1 MKENASDNR
10 LIIVL
15 SAPFFILSCCK
26 NKRDRELLEIDLGR
40 KYLERGN
47 CVIFLNDEM
56 FNRLFR
62 EIYLRGN
69 LNYFFS

>member
-26 NKRDRELLEIDLGR
+26 NKRDRELLEIVVIKKVSR
-40 KYLERGN
+40 ERGKE
-47 CVIFLNDEM
+47 IALFLM
-56 FNRLFR
+56 KCNR
-62 EIYLRGN
+62 
-69 LNYFFS
+69 